1 MARGK
6 LLVISGFSGVGK
18 GKTVETLL
26 EKYDNYKI
34 SVSATTRDPRENES
48 HGKHY
53 FFVDQDTFKKMIAD
67 DELLEYANYVGN
79 YYGTPRKYVEEQLE
93 AGYNVILEIES
104 EGAKQVKEKMPDTI
118 MVFLLPP
125 SAAVLH
131 ERLTGR
137 QTESDE
143 VIKNRLEKSV
153 MEIDAMQYYD
163 YFIINDDIDVCA
175 ADVNKV
181 VEGLEVSLPE
191 GIKVEEITNDIKKF
205 QEEN

>member
-34 SVSATTRDPRENES
+34 SISATTRDPRENES

-79 YYGTPRKYVEEQLE
+79 YYGTTRKYVEEQLE

-163 YFIINDDIDVCA
+163 YFIINDDIDVSA